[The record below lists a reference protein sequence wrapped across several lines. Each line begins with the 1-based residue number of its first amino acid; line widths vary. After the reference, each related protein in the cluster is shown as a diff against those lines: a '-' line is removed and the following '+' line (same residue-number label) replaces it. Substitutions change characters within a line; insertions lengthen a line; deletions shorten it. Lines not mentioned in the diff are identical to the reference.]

1 MNKNGVRVLKTTK
14 KDCFCHPEIPGFVIG
29 KKQPFTIQLGLLLT
43 NDTDAVLYAQVDG
56 FSIEIINRCLKFS
69 MKGFCELET
78 PEEYKLS
85 SQRAYDIAIRHHNN
99 ILTMFLDGKPV
110 AEKKSEPEGCHR
122 QRPLCDRE
130 TVYGRIYICQSV
142 VKGVVG

>member
-1 MNKNGVRVLKTTK
+1 M
-14 KDCFCHPEIPGFVIG
+14 DFP
-29 KKQPFTIQLGLLLT
+29 
-43 NDTDAVLYAQVDG
+43 
-56 FSIEIINRCLKFS
+56 EIINRCLKFS
-69 MKGFCELET
+69 MKGFASWKLQ
-78 PEEYKLS
+78 EEYKLS

-110 AEKKSEPEGCHR
+110 AEKKVSRKAATG